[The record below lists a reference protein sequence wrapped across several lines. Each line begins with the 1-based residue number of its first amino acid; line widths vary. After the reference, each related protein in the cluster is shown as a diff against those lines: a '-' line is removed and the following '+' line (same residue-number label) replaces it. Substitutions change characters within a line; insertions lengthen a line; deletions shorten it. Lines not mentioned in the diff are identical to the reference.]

1 MPVVIGNI
9 LSLVAS
15 VWMMAAGPIRE
26 KGRTLWHQTGYVA
39 VFLVADVILGGISG
53 AVASAITI
61 VRNAM
66 YETGR
71 YRTWMTAPFVAA
83 HYALS
88 YAIGRTA
95 SPLWLLPPTASSILV
110 VSLLV
115 GSDRPFK
122 LMIIVELLLWLV
134 YDVSIRA
141 YTGAAFDVLCIA
153 TNIIGLARIMLGT
166 GNVAGTTGGGDAP

>member
-1 MPVVIGNI
+1 MPVVIGNV

-15 VWMMAAGPIRE
+15 VWMMVAGPIRE

-53 AVASAITI
+53 AVASAVTI

-71 YRTWMTAPFVAA
+71 YRPWMTVPFVVA
-83 HYALS
+83 HYTLS

-110 VSLLV
+110 ASLLV
-115 GSDRPFK
+115 SSDRPFK
-122 LMIIVELLLWLV
+122 MMMIVELLLWLV
-134 YDVSIRA
+134 YDISIMA
-141 YTGAAFDVLCIA
+141 YTGAVFDILCIA
-153 TNIIGLARIMLGT
+153 TNMIGLARIMLGT
-166 GNVAGTTGGGDAP
+166 GDAMGATGGGDAP